1 MKVTIKHG
9 AGEALV
15 RAAGLAAEI
24 RKLYDVEVL
33 DLLTE
38 GTSLEVG
45 IDGHFVTRR
54 HGGPLEHSVGLGW
67 PDSETVIAAIRERL
81 SSQSATSTHEK

>member
-38 GTSLEVG
+38 GTSLEVS

-54 HGGPLEHSVGLGW
+54 HGGPLEHSVGLWMARFRDRHCGH
-67 PDSETVIAAIRERL
+67 SRAAL
-81 SSQSATSTHEK
+81 QPKCHVDA